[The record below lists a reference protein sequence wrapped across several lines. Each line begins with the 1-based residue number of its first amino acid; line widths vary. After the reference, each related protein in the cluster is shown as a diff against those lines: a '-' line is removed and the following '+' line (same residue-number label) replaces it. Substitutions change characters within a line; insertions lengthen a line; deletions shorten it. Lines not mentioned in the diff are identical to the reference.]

1 MNYSTTIEY
10 LYNRLPVFQN
20 QGASALK
27 NGLDGII
34 KLCNYL
40 GNPQEKFK
48 CIHVAG
54 TNGKGS
60 TSHMLASILQESG
73 YKTGLY
79 TSPHL
84 LDFRERIRINGKVI
98 SKKAVLDFVA
108 ENKAFIEANSFSF
121 FEVTVAIAFKYFA
134 DNQVDIAVIEVGLG
148 GRLDSTNII
157 NPILSIII
165 NISDDHKQILG
176 ETLPEIASEKAGIIK
191 KNVPV
196 VVSTTQ
202 SEIDKIFKEK
212 ADSVGAKIYFADQ
225 NFKVTNT
232 ILGENYREIDI
243 QNQEKV
249 IKSYQLD
256 LKGTYQ
262 QYNVLGVIQAVE
274 LLNSLSFKISENQL
288 KNGLKKVVKN
298 TGLLGRWQ
306 KIGENPTIYCDT
318 GHNFAGITEVLKNIQ
333 LQKFDKLHIII
344 GFVKDKDIENIL
356 KLLPKI
362 AHSTGSG
369 QATYYFCNAN
379 IPRALPSTDLHALA
393 LKNGLIGKSYE
404 SVEMAF
410 KSAKKV
416 AQTDDFIF
424 VGGST
429 FVVADFL
436 TYLKNIKN

>member
-1 MNYSTTIEY
+1 MNYSSTIEY

-34 KLCNYL
+34 KLCNHL
-40 GNPQEKFK
+40 GNPQHNFK
-48 CIHVAG
+48 CIHIAG

-84 LDFRERIRINGKVI
+84 LDFRERIRLNGKIITKQNVI
-98 SKKAVLDFVA
+98 EFVSQ
-108 ENKAFIEANSFSF
+108 NKAFFEANSFSF
-121 FEVTVAIAFKYFA
+121 FEVTVALAFKYFA

-157 NPILSIII
+157 NPILSIIT
-165 NISDDHKQILG
+165 NISDDHKLILG
-176 ETLPEIASEKAGIIK
+176 ETLPEIAFEKAGIIK

-196 VVSTTQ
+196 VISTTQ
-202 SEIDKIFKEK
+202 AEVDFVFNKKAKEMDAEIH
-212 ADSVGAKIYFADQ
+212 FADQ
-225 NFKVTNT
+225 SLKLVSHELQKNHRKIEVLDLNT
-232 ILGENYREIDI
+232 HLKRIFR
-243 QNQEKV
+243 
-249 IKSYQLD
+249 LD

-262 QYNVLGVIQAVE
+262 LHNVLGVIKAVSI
-274 LLNSLSFKISENQL
+274 LQDYGIIIYENTVS
-288 KNGLKKVVKN
+288 NGLKKVVKN

-306 KIGENPTIYCDT
+306 KIGEKPAIFCDT
-318 GHNFAGITEVLKNIQ
+318 GHNFAGITEVLKNIE
-333 LQKFDKLHIII
+333 LQKFDTLHVVI

-356 KLLPKI
+356 KLLPKN
-362 AHSTGSG
+362 AV
-369 QATYYFCNAN
+369 YYFCNAN
-379 IPRALPSTDLHALA
+379 IPRALPSTELRDLSS
-393 LKNGLIGKSYE
+393 KKGLIGNCFP

-410 KSAKKV
+410 KTAQKV
-416 AQTDDFIF
+416 VNSTDLIF

-429 FVVADFL
+429 FVVADL
-436 TYLKNIKN
+436 LKAIKH